1 MRRFFDRV
9 WNRQFCNR
17 FRKPLILLC
26 AVGVLTLSGLFEQ
39 SALAQPVQKGAIL
52 HDMQPIIGY
61 NIDFGMDIAR
71 VEQTIEHY
79 GEEIRDVVEQA
90 LRNNV
95 NNPESKDTAQNTY
108 QRQSAMNDLLPER
121 RSSAFSTEDLRKLK
135 NTEHPR
141 DRLK

>member
-1 MRRFFDRV
+1 
-9 WNRQFCNR
+9 
-17 FRKPLILLC
+17 
-26 AVGVLTLSGLFEQ
+26 
-39 SALAQPVQKGAIL
+39 
-52 HDMQPIIGY
+52 
-61 NIDFGMDIAR
+61 MDIAR

-108 QRQSAMNDLLPER
+108 QRQSTMNDLLPER
-121 RSSAFSTEDLRKLK
+121 RSTAFSTEDLRNLK

-141 DRLK
+141 ERLR